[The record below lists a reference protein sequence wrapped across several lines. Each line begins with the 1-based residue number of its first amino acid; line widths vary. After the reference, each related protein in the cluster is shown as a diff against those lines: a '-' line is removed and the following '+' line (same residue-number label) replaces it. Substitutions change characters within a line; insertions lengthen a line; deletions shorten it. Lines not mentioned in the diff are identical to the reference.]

1 LPLSFS
7 FMSKVIYTG
16 IESSGKSLMLSR
28 KADKIRIRNS
38 RWYKITGLKRI
49 MAFNSPMSAD
59 FIKSIEN
66 SNSIYLFFKNLDDIL
81 YLEECDIF
89 IDEIIKFFPA
99 SQNSLSN
106 EQLHFITQGAKSGI
120 HLWGASQDFSQVHK
134 QFRRLVNE
142 VYVVKKIIGSRRPM
156 KTSPPVRSIWGI
168 CSLIPVDPHSF
179 RGDDASMVEIESG
192 FNLKFFFILKKD
204 ISRFD
209 TSYKIPVSTLPIKR
223 IRKQIEKC
231 EEDGFTRVR
240 YI

>member
-1 LPLSFS
+1 
-7 FMSKVIYTG
+7 MVKVIYTG

-28 KADKIRIRNS
+28 KAEKVRIRNS
-38 RWYKITGLKRI
+38 RWYSITGLKRI
-49 MAFNSPMSAD
+49 MAFNSPMSDA
-59 FIKSIEN
+59 FIESIEK
-66 SNSIYLFFKNLDDIL
+66 SNSTYLFFKNLDDII
-81 YLEECDIF
+81 YLEEADIF
-89 IDEIIKFFPA
+89 MDEVIKFFPA

-142 VYVVKKIIGSRRPM
+142 VYVVKKVIGSPRPM
-156 KTSPPVRSIWGI
+156 KTSPPVKVIWGLCTI
-168 CSLIPVDPHSF
+168 RSVDPRSF
-179 RGDDASMVEIESG
+179 RGDDSTMVEIEKG
-192 FNLKFFFILKKD
+192 FIPKFFFILKKD

-209 TSYKIPVSTLPIKR
+209 TSYKIPISTLPVKR
-223 IRKQIEKC
+223 LRKQIERC